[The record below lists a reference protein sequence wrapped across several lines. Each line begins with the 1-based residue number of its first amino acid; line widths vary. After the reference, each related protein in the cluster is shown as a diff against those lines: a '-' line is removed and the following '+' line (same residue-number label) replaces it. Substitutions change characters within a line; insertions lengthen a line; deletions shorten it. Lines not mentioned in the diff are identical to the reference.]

1 MRESCG
7 LGWGLPVSDPASLI
21 CSPARP
27 LWVIEFITLFPGA
40 EGASEASSPPTPAHP
55 VISAIR
61 AVGAGWETLT
71 NGLPAP
77 PSLQWATTILDIER
91 SFPVF
96 LRKAF
101 RSGEMVTVGKSSDGT
116 PDRRWCFR

>member
-1 MRESCG
+1 MAFVTVSWVGARKPIS
-7 LGWGLPVSDPASLI
+7 LPVPACRVLSATRAASVGGEVAHPRL
-21 CSPARP
+21 AP
-27 LWVIEFITLFPGA
+27 L
-40 EGASEASSPPTPAHP
+40 PTP
-55 VISAIR
+55 
-61 AVGAGWETLT
+61 
-71 NGLPAP
+71 
-77 PSLQWATTILDIER
+77 LQWATTILDIER

>member
-1 MRESCG
+1 MS
-7 LGWGLPVSDPASLI
+7 A
-21 CSPARP
+21 
-27 LWVIEFITLFPGA
+27 
-40 EGASEASSPPTPAHP
+40 
-55 VISAIR
+55 ISATK
-61 AVGAGWETLT
+61 AVGAGGGKLT
-71 NGLPAP
+71 NGLP
-77 PSLQWATTILDIER
+77 PSPVQWATTILDIER